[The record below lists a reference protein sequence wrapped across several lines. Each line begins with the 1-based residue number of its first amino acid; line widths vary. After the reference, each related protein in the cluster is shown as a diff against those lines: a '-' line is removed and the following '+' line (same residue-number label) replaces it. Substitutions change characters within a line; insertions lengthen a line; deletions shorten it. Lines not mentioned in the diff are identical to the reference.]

1 MRKDLR
7 KSKEIQILLKAMA
20 DQSNMTYSD
29 LYDVIVGRVDGGDVR
44 FSFTVKNNLLG
55 KLDSNAHNALYG
67 LLPKEEST
75 D

>member
-7 KSKEIQILLKAMA
+7 KSKEIQILLRAMV
-20 DQSNMTYSD
+20 DQSNMVYSD

-55 KLDSNAHNALYG
+55 KLDSKAHNALYG